1 MIVLW
6 IMIIVILCLL
16 VCASS
21 ALIILRFQY
30 RTLDKM
36 YQEREAWQQAQEA
49 RQRTWEVRQS
59 KHLLEEEKKLA
70 DQLKDIQKEWREWS
84 LQIEQSQQDW
94 QKRATIEQE
103 LARLLHV
110 DSLELSPNAPGQ
122 HQQPERWQPPSLY
135 GADLRGRDLSHRYLQ
150 RADLRDTQL
159 AEANLYMADL
169 SGASL
174 TGADLSGANLI
185 GANLSG
191 ADLRDANLSGATF
204 LVADLHGAILHRA
217 ILLNVRNLSPQQLR
231 TAIYDSTTLIDI
243 AIADSLPPISGS
255 MSEPAQWTDTGSPS
269 EEEDASTATL
279 QDEDETATSVP
290 VPDESSTNEIPQM
303 PTVESTYQEQ
313 GANTGNVEQA
323 SEAQQPE
330 ALLAEVPTQMPSAG
344 LEEKISESHEAGG
357 QEAENTEEN
366 KEAPDKIIQLQKR
379 ASTPFLASSKKQH
392 NTKKR
397 GGKSGTS
404 RAGYTGGKPRTPHN
418 QKARAN

>member
-6 IMIIVILCLL
+6 IMIIVIFCLL

-70 DQLKDIQKEWREWS
+70 DQLKDIQREWREWS
-84 LQIEQSQQDW
+84 LQIEQSQQEW
-94 QKRATIEQE
+94 QKRATVEQE

-110 DSLELSPNAPGQ
+110 DSLELSPNVPGQ

-191 ADLRDANLSGATF
+191 ADLRDANLSGANF
-204 LVADLHGAILHRA
+204 LVADLHGTILHRA
-217 ILLNVRNLSPQQLR
+217 ILLNVRNLTAQQLQ
-231 TAIYDSTTLIDI
+231 TAIYDRTTLIDMTI
-243 AIADSLPPISGS
+243 TDSLPPTSSGRS
-255 MSEPAQWTDTGSPS
+255 ALAQQPDTGSLPK
-269 EEEDASTATL
+269 EEEVGTATS
-279 QDEDETATSVP
+279 QGGDETATNVP
-290 VPDESSTNEIPQM
+290 VPDKSLTNKAPET
-303 PTVESTYQEQ
+303 PTAESTGTDEEEQ
-313 GANTGNVEQA
+313 K
-323 SEAQQPE
+323 SEAHQPAVVETVILPE
-330 ALLAEVPTQMPSAG
+330 APAHMLSVG
-344 LEEKISESHEAGG
+344 LEESSDESHEDDK
-357 QEAENTEEN
+357 QEAEHAEEK
-366 KEAPDKIIQLQKR
+366 KEPSDKIIQLQKR
-379 ASTPFLASSKKQH
+379 AGNPSFLASSKKQH
-392 NTKKR
+392 NIKKR
-397 GGKSGTS
+397 GSNNGTS
-404 RAGYTGGKPRTPHN
+404 RAGHAGNKSRDPYN
-418 QKARAN
+418 QKARAH